1 MRPEPESEQHPWIVA
16 VDRDPTTRMLLV
28 DELDDRYGRHYN
40 ILIAASSEE
49 AVVRLRDGAHAD
61 VALVLADRGHDG
73 ALLLS
78 ETRSLHP
85 HAKRV
90 LLIGWN
96 EHRSAREEI
105 VEVLRRGEADYYVA
119 RPTTRPDERF
129 HRAMSEFL
137 DDWWRLRGRPFKAV
151 RVIGDGH
158 SPRAH
163 EICDLL
169 HRHDFPYAFHDLDS
183 DAGRDALVAAAVNP
197 TSAPVVIVEG
207 RAPLVDPTNLDVAE
221 ALGARTR
228 PGEGTY
234 DVVVIGG
241 GPAGLA
247 TAVYA
252 GSEGLRVALVER
264 TSMGGQAGTSSMI
277 RNYLGFPGG
286 IGGAELARRAF
297 DQAILFGTE
306 MVYGG
311 DVVDVRADGD
321 LRVVELGDGAT
332 LATRTVV
339 IATGVAYRT
348 LDVPSL
354 EAFNGVGVHYGSAM
368 SEARAITGEHACV
381 VGGGNSAGQ
390 AAMHLAEFAK
400 SVTIVVRSSTLAASM
415 SDYLVKSIERTPNID
430 IRFET
435 EIVDGGGVGRLE
447 WLDLEDRTTG
457 AVERVAAAALFVLIG
472 ADPCTDW
479 LPPLIQRDA
488 WGYIAT
494 GGNCECR
501 IGVDRER
508 PPVMFETTMAG
519 VFAVGDVRQG
529 SVKRVASAAG
539 EGAVCVR
546 LIHDYLDD

>member
-1 MRPEPESEQHPWIVA
+1 
-16 VDRDPTTRMLLV
+16 
-28 DELDDRYGRHYN
+28 
-40 ILIAASSEE
+40 
-49 AVVRLRDGAHAD
+49 
-61 VALVLADRGHDG
+61 
-73 ALLLS
+73 
-78 ETRSLHP
+78 
-85 HAKRV
+85 
-90 LLIGWN
+90 
-96 EHRSAREEI
+96 
-105 VEVLRRGEADYYVA
+105 
-119 RPTTRPDERF
+119 
-129 HRAMSEFL
+129 
-137 DDWWRLRGRPFKAV
+137 
-151 RVIGDGH
+151 
-158 SPRAH
+158 
-163 EICDLL
+163 
-169 HRHDFPYAFHDLDS
+169 
-183 DAGRDALVAAAVNP
+183 
-197 TSAPVVIVEG
+197 
-207 RAPLVDPTNLDVAE
+207 
-221 ALGARTR
+221 
-228 PGEGTY
+228 
-234 DVVVIGG
+234 
-241 GPAGLA
+241 
-247 TAVYA
+247 
-252 GSEGLRVALVER
+252 
-264 TSMGGQAGTSSMI
+264 MI